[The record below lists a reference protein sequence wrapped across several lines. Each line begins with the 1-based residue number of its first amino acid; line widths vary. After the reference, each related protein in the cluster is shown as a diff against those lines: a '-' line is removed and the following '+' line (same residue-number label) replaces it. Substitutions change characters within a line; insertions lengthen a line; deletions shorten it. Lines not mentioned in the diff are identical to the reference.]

1 MRSGACFARFLQKRV
16 SSDLVSLSRVVSVA
30 SFQHGALESRLTWMF
45 PEASVRAWMPAIRAG
60 MTTSDFSLS
69 GGQRKL
75 MNRFVVS

>member
-1 MRSGACFARFLQKRV
+1 
-16 SSDLVSLSRVVSVA
+16 
-30 SFQHGALESRLTWMF
+30 
-45 PEASVRAWMPAIRAG
+45 MPAIRAG